1 MRSRIEL
8 PGLKCCKRLSIVI
21 VLLVLS
27 TTCLGV
33 IEIDFFGVSTCQ
45 ECLEAEMMIDSLKYE
60 IDEEVVLNKF
70 MLSEAKNQEL
80 KLKYAK
86 VYGVSESEFDLYPM
100 IFIGKD
106 AFTPSNTTPDSLLES
121 MINYSQEERDKK
133 LEEIEALD
141 EDVSQRITERYD
153 QFSIFVV
160 LGAGLIDGI
169 NPCAFVVLIFLV
181 SYLYYVGR
189 GRNEILVAGFFFAIG
204 IFAAYLA
211 MGTGLLGAVG
221 YIESISRVFQLV
233 FYPAMAVFTGVLA
246 ILSVVDFYRMRYKN
260 KKAILELSPGL
271 KKKTHE
277 IIRKNARAKTI
288 WIASLVAGILVS
300 FVEFMCTGQVYLPT
314 IVYIINSSGVSG
326 RALGFL
332 MIYNLGFTVP
342 IIAITLIAYF
352 SSSTKKIQEFM
363 TSTQA
368 AAKIK
373 LLMGALFVVFF
384 VIMLNI
390 TLKTFNLI

>member
-1 MRSRIEL
+1 MVL
-8 PGLKCCKRLSIVI
+8 TLACLSANASVI
-21 VLLVLS
+21 
-27 TTCLGV
+27 
-33 IEIDFFGVSTCQ
+33 IDFFGVSTCQ
-45 ECLEAEMMIDSLKYE
+45 ECFEAEMMIDSLRHE
-60 IDEEVVLNKF
+60 VEEAVVVNKF
-70 MLSEAKNQEL
+70 MLSEAENQEL

-133 LEEIEALD
+133 LEEIDALD

-189 GRNEILVAGFFFAIG
+189 GRNEILIAGIFFAIG

-221 YIESISRVFQLV
+221 YVESVSRVFQLV

>member
-1 MRSRIEL
+1 MKILAISALLIFT
-8 PGLKCCKRLSIVI
+8 G
-21 VLLVLS
+21 VLQGAV
-27 TTCLGV
+27 V
-33 IEIDFFGVSTCQ
+33 IDFFGVITCQ
-45 ECLEAEMMIDSLKYE
+45 ECFEAEMMIDSLKYE

-70 MLSEAKNQEL
+70 MLNEAKNQEL
-80 KLKYAK
+80 KLKYAR
-86 VYGVSESEFDLYPM
+86 VYGVDESELDLYPM
-100 IFIGKD
+100 IFVGKD
-106 AFTPSNTTPDSLLES
+106 VFTPSNIRPDILLES
-121 MINYSQEERDKK
+121 MMNYSQEERDIK
-133 LEEIEALD
+133 LSEIEAFG
-141 EDVSQRITERYD
+141 EDVSQRITDRYE

-221 YIESISRVFQLV
+221 YIESISRLFQLI

-246 ILSVVDFYRMRYKN
+246 VLSVVDFYRMRYKN

-288 WIASLVAGILVS
+288 WIASLVTGILVS

-314 IVYIINSSGVSG
+314 IVYIINSAGVSG

-332 MIYNLGFTVP
+332 VTYNLGFTAP

-373 LLMGALFVVFF
+373 LLMGALFAVFF
-384 VIMLNI
+384 AIMLNI
-390 TLKTFNLI
+390 TLRTFNLI

>member
-1 MRSRIEL
+1 MKKFLIA
-8 PGLKCCKRLSIVI
+8 
-21 VLLVLS
+21 LLLLF
-27 TTCLGV
+27 LGV
-33 IEIDFFGVSTCQ
+33 LNATVVIDFFGVSTCQ
-45 ECLEAEMMIDSLKYE
+45 ECFEAEMMIESLKYE
-60 IDEEVVLNKF
+60 VEDEVVLNKF
-70 MLSEAKNQEL
+70 LLSESENQEL
-80 KLKYAK
+80 KLKYAI
-86 VYGVSESEFDLYPM
+86 VYGVDESEYDLYPM

-106 AFTPSNTTPDSLLES
+106 AFTPSNLEPGALLES
-121 MINYSQEERDKK
+121 MENYSQEEREAKQS
-133 LEEIEALD
+133 EIDSLD
-141 EDVSQRITERYD
+141 EDVGQRLTERYE
-153 QFSIFVV
+153 QFGFLVV

-189 GRNEILVAGFFFAIG
+189 GRNEILIAGIFFAVG

-221 YIESISRVFQLV
+221 YIESVSRVFQLV

-390 TLKTFNLI
+390 TLRTFNLI

>member
-1 MRSRIEL
+1 MKKYL
-8 PGLKCCKRLSIVI
+8 AAFLLLLLAGALKATV
-21 VLLVLS
+21 V
-27 TTCLGV
+27 
-33 IEIDFFGVSTCQ
+33 IDFFGVSTCQ
-45 ECLEAEMMIDSLKYE
+45 ECFEAEMMIESLKYE
-60 IDEEVVLNKF
+60 VEDEVVLNKF
-70 MLSEAKNQEL
+70 MLSEAENQEL

-121 MINYSQEERDKK
+121 MINYSQEEREAK
-133 LEEIEALD
+133 LEEIEALND
-141 EDVSQRITERYD
+141 DVTHRLTDRYE
-153 QFSIFVV
+153 QFSLFVV

-189 GRNEILVAGFFFAIG
+189 GRNEILIAGIFFAVG

-211 MGTGLLGAVG
+211 MGTGLLGALG
-221 YIESISRVFQLV
+221 YIESISRIFQFI
-233 FYPAMAVFTGVLA
+233 FYPAMAIFTGVLA
-246 ILSVVDFYRMRYKN
+246 ILSIVDFYRMSYKN

-271 KKKTHE
+271 KKKSHD

>member
-1 MRSRIEL
+1 MKKFLIA
-8 PGLKCCKRLSIVI
+8 
-21 VLLVLS
+21 LLLLF
-27 TTCLGV
+27 LGALNATV
-33 IEIDFFGVSTCQ
+33 VIDFFGVSTCQ
-45 ECLEAEMMIDSLKYE
+45 ECFEAEMMIESLKYE
-60 IDEEVVLNKF
+60 IEDEVVLNKF
-70 MLSEAKNQEL
+70 LLSESENQEL
-80 KLKYAK
+80 KLKYAI
-86 VYGVSESEFDLYPM
+86 VYGVDESEYDLYPM

-106 AFTPSNTTPDSLLES
+106 AFTPSNLEPGALLES
-121 MINYSQEERDKK
+121 MENYSQEEREAKQS
-133 LEEIEALD
+133 EIDSLD
-141 EDVSQRITERYD
+141 EDVGQRLTERYE
-153 QFSIFVV
+153 QFGFLVV

-189 GRNEILVAGFFFAIG
+189 GRNEILIAGIFFAVG

-221 YIESISRVFQLV
+221 YVESISKVFQLV
-233 FYPAMAVFTGVLA
+233 FYPAMAIFTGVLA
-246 ILSVVDFYRMRYKN
+246 VLSIVDFYRMRYKN

-271 KKKTHE
+271 KRKTHE

-314 IVYIINSSGVSG
+314 IVYIINSAGVSG

-384 VIMLNI
+384 VIMVNI
-390 TLKTFNLI
+390 TLRTFNLI

>member
-1 MRSRIEL
+1 MKKYLTS
-8 PGLKCCKRLSIVI
+8 
-21 VLLVLS
+21 LLLLLLAGALNATV
-27 TTCLGV
+27 V
-33 IEIDFFGVSTCQ
+33 IDFFGVSTCQ
-45 ECLEAEMMIDSLKYE
+45 ECFEAEMMIESLKYE
-60 IDEEVVLNKF
+60 IEDEVVLNKF
-70 MLSEAKNQEL
+70 MLSESENQLL
-80 KLKYAK
+80 KLKYAM
-86 VYGVSESEFDLYPM
+86 VYGVDESEYDLYPM
-100 IFIGKD
+100 LFVGKA
-106 AFTPSNTTPDSLLES
+106 AFTPSNLEPGALLES
-121 MINYSQEERDKK
+121 MENYSKEERESK
-133 LEEIEALD
+133 LSEIDALS
-141 EDVSQRITERYD
+141 EDVGQRLTERYE
-153 QFSIFVV
+153 QFGFLVV

-189 GRNEILVAGFFFAIG
+189 GRNEILVSGLSFAIG
-204 IFAAYLA
+204 IFAAYLL

-221 YIESISRVFQLV
+221 YIESISRIFQFI
-233 FYPAMAVFTGVLA
+233 FYPAMAIFTGVLA
-246 ILSVVDFYRMRYKN
+246 ILSIVDFYRMRYKN
-260 KKAILELSPGL
+260 KKAILELSAGL
-271 KKKTHE
+271 KRKTHE

-288 WIASLVAGILVS
+288 WIASLVTGILVS

-314 IVYIINSSGVSG
+314 IVYIINSAGLSG

-342 IIAITLIAYF
+342 IIGITLIAYF
-352 SSSTKKIQEFM
+352 SSSTKRIQEFM

>member
-1 MRSRIEL
+1 MKRSLLLIFFSL
-8 PGLKCCKRLSIVI
+8 ICLSAAASVI
-21 VLLVLS
+21 
-27 TTCLGV
+27 
-33 IEIDFFGVSTCQ
+33 IDFFGVATCQ
-45 ECLEAEMMIDSLKYE
+45 ECLEAEMMIDSLSYE
-60 IDEEVVLNKF
+60 VEEAVVVNKF
-70 MLSEAKNQEL
+70 MLNESKNQEL
-80 KLKYAK
+80 KLKYAR
-86 VYGVSESEFDLYPM
+86 VYGVDESELDLYPM
-100 IFIGKD
+100 IFVGKD
-106 AFTPSNTTPDSLLES
+106 AFTPSNMRPDLLLES
-121 MINYSQEERDKK
+121 MMNYSQEERDIK
-133 LEEIEALD
+133 LSEIETFG
-141 EDVSQRITERYD
+141 EDVSQRITDRYE
-153 QFSIFVV
+153 QFSVFVV

-189 GRNEILVAGFFFAIG
+189 GRNEILVAGVFFAIG
-204 IFAAYLA
+204 IFVAYLA

-221 YIESISRVFQLV
+221 YIESISRLFQLI

-288 WIASLVAGILVS
+288 WIASLVTGILVS

-314 IVYIINSSGVSG
+314 IVYIINSAGVSG

-332 MIYNLGFTVP
+332 VTYNLGFTAP
-342 IIAITLIAYF
+342 IIAITLVAYF

-373 LLMGALFVVFF
+373 LLMGALFAVFF
-384 VIMLNI
+384 VIILNI
-390 TLKTFNLI
+390 TLRTFNLI

>member
-1 MRSRIEL
+1 MVL
-8 PGLKCCKRLSIVI
+8 TLACLSANASVI
-21 VLLVLS
+21 
-27 TTCLGV
+27 
-33 IEIDFFGVSTCQ
+33 IDFFGVSTCQ
-45 ECLEAEMMIDSLKYE
+45 ECFEAEMMIDSLRYE
-60 IDEEVVLNKF
+60 VEEAVVVNKF
-70 MLSEAKNQEL
+70 MLSEAENQEL

-189 GRNEILVAGFFFAIG
+189 GRNEILIAGIFFAIG

-221 YIESISRVFQLV
+221 YVESVSRVFQLV